1 LEGEDFLAGDPT
13 LFGPGGDDSLAGGPG
28 EDQVYGRG
36 DDDAVSG
43 GPGKDEI
50 SGTLG
55 ADAVSGGDGD
65 DLVDDGPHL
74 DAAVDEISGGS
85 GDDVMDAFNDP
96 AGVDVVLCGSG
107 DDLVYTDE
115 TDEISEDCETTVRG
129 PHPDPWDARFGVTR

>member
-1 LEGEDFLAGDPT
+1 MEGEDF
-13 LFGPGGDDSLAGGPG
+13 LAGGPG

-36 DDDAVSG
+36 GDDVVSS

>member
-1 LEGEDFLAGDPT
+1 MEGEDF
-13 LFGPGGDDSLAGGPG
+13 LAGGPG

-36 DDDAVSG
+36 GDDVVSG

-74 DAAVDEISGGS
+74 DAAVDE
-85 GDDVMDAFNDP
+85 NP
-96 AGVDVVLCGSG
+96 VVAA
-107 DDLVYTDE
+107 
-115 TDEISEDCETTVRG
+115 TT
-129 PHPDPWDARFGVTR
+129 